1 MDRLA
6 DLDARVIEQRNLKAV
21 AVVGAGWA
29 GLAAAVELAA
39 HGRPVTLLE
48 AAKQPGGRA
57 RSVDWNGIRIDNGQH
72 LFIGAYRETLRLM
85 RRVGSAERLQRQPL
99 QLILPE
105 FRLTLPRLPA
115 PLHLAWG
122 LLSAQGL
129 SLAEKWAAARFMRSL
144 QRRHYRIPDDIT
156 AAQLLS
162 QHRQPSRLIDL
173 LWSPICVAA
182 LNTPLPEASAQVFCN
197 VLRDSLGGERADS
210 DFLFNRGELD
220 ALFPSPAVAFIMGQG
235 GEVHLRQ
242 RVKTVSRQ
250 DGVYLLEGSAVHAD
264 RVVLAVHP
272 ARLPP
277 LLAQLPEMAAVA
289 SQVSR
294 YAWQPIHTTWLHF
307 AEAVRLPYPMLAL
320 GGGQS
325 PWVFDRHDLAP
336 GLLSLVVSAEGPHLD
351 QPDTVL
357 RDQYLARLRELLG
370 PLPILLGWKTI
381 VERRAT
387 YSCQPGMPRPD
398 SATPLP
404 GLYLAG
410 DYTRGDYPATI
421 EGAVRSGVECARL
434 ILAGK

>member
-1 MDRLA
+1 M
-6 DLDARVIEQRNLKAV
+6 IEQRSTKRI
-21 AVVGAGWA
+21 AVVGGGWA
-29 GLAAAVELAA
+29 GLAAAVELAT
-39 HGRPVTLLE
+39 HGQSVTLLE
-48 AAKQPGGRA
+48 AARQLGGRA
-57 RSVDWNGIRIDNGQH
+57 RSVDWDGIRIDNGQH

-85 RRVGSAERLQRQPL
+85 QRVGGADRLERRALK
-99 QLILPE
+99 LILPD
-105 FRLTLPRLPA
+105 FKLTLPRLPA

-129 SLAEKWAAARFMRSL
+129 TPAEKWAAAHFMRSL
-144 QRRHYRIPDDIT
+144 QRRHYRLPDDIT
-156 AAQLLS
+156 AAQLLA
-162 QHRQPSRLIDL
+162 QHRQTPRLIDL

-210 DFLFNRGELD
+210 DLLFNRGELD
-220 ALFPSPAVAFIMGQG
+220 ALFPSPAVAHILRHG

-242 RVKTVSRQ
+242 RVKTVFRRN
-250 DGVYLLEGSAVHAD
+250 GVYFLEGPAVHVD
-264 RVVLAVHP
+264 RVILAVHP

-289 SQVSR
+289 NQVSG
-294 YAWQPIHTTWLHF
+294 YTWQPIHTAWLRF
-307 AEAVRLPYPMLAL
+307 AEPVRLPYPMLAL

-336 GLLSLVVSAEGPHLD
+336 GLLSMVVSAQGPHLD
-351 QPDTVL
+351 QPDSML
-357 RDQYLARLRELLG
+357 RDQYLDSLRELLG
-370 PLPILLGWKTI
+370 PLPTLLGWKTI

-387 YSCQPGMPRPD
+387 YSCQPGMSRPD
-398 SATPLP
+398 SATALP